1 MSEYFPQPNLFRRSV
16 KIELDLSSY
25 ESKSD
30 LKMQQVLIHQN
41 LLKPL
46 I

>member
-1 MSEYFPQPNLFRRSV
+1 MSEYFPQPNLFRGSV

-30 LKMQQVLIHQN
+30 LKMEQVLIHQN